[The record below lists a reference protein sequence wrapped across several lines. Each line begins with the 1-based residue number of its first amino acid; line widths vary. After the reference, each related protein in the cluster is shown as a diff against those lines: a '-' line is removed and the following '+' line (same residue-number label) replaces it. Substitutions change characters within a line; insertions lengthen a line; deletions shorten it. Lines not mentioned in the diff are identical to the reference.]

1 LPANPPDKNPS
12 GAEQSPFAQAY
23 QANPTV
29 RLWMIFVSMMVF
41 AGFSLLVA
49 MAIRIPGVTN
59 GLRDLFGG
67 PGRPAPATNDRAARL
82 FLLLFCYSSPLLMM
96 IWVSLLRRFILFQ
109 QRRLDRR
116 IRREQIEDSEFTME
130 S

>member
-1 LPANPPDKNPS
+1 
-12 GAEQSPFAQAY
+12 
-23 QANPTV
+23 
-29 RLWMIFVSMMVF
+29 MMVF

-49 MAIRIPGVTN
+49 LAIRIPGVTN

-67 PGRPAPATNDRAARL
+67 PGRPAPATNERAARL